1 MSDTKYR
8 YFRSKEERGM
18 QIDCLTLA
26 GSVLIIN
33 KMRCP
38 AFYVMYDG
46 SECSL
51 LSTRLTDYPSLF
63 PLHPASTVF
72 YDLEIQD

>member
-1 MSDTKYR
+1 
-8 YFRSKEERGM
+8 M